1 MKIAPDGISVLLKFW
16 TPKKNAKEKKE
27 RSIARS
33 AEQVRGLPRLFARCT
48 LQRRAFLCFGCI
60 AMADRSGDIVHHTAI
75 SLLSPGRNNK
85 TVALASGEH
94 FTFSIVASR
103 GSQGHRLH
111 GAEGRACQ
119 GPSSSITAPLP
130 SPAKRRGGR
139 HQRVSRRLSPPMM
152 QLLASTRSSTKDN
165 TLSPALVIAAVAS
178 PLNNSLARNAA
189 PCRHTRA
196 SCEAVDAVIPSL
208 AATAPGGVTAD
219 CVSLVG
225 QCIAPAM
232 LTVRPVPYGA
242 PWVPLPSGDF
252 RNGQRIRFRVETS
265 PAFRRKSA
273 DLKP

>member
-139 HQRVSRRLSPPMM
+139 HQRVSRRLSPPMT
-152 QLLASTRSSTKDN
+152 QLLLRPRQRGARPKTIRYRPPLSS
-165 TLSPALVIAAVAS
+165 
-178 PLNNSLARNAA
+178 R
-189 PCRHTRA
+189 
-196 SCEAVDAVIPSL
+196 PSHH
-208 AATAPGGVTAD
+208 P
-219 CVSLVG
+219 
-225 QCIAPAM
+225 
-232 LTVRPVPYGA
+232 
-242 PWVPLPSGDF
+242 
-252 RNGQRIRFRVETS
+252 
-265 PAFRRKSA
+265 
-273 DLKP
+273 